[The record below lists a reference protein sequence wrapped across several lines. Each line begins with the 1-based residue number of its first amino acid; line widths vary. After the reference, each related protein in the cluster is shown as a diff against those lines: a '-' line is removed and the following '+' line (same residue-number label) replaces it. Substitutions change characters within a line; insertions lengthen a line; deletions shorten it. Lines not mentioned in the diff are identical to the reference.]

1 MSGARLNGARLR
13 FGSAEAAAAS
23 VDPVSGRARALAVER
38 TRLRPL
44 PLVFMMRGRVNLD
57 QHAWSSH
64 PLAGMSERVGEQCA

>member
-38 TRLRPL
+38 SRLRPL

-57 QHAWSSH
+57 QLGSISINMRGHRILSQ
-64 PLAGMSERVGEQCA
+64 E